1 MNYSLSDFAYSL
13 PPDLIASV
21 PLKDRAASR
30 LLHLNRKTGACAH
43 RQFANLIDYL
53 NPNDLLVLNNTKVI
67 PARCYG
73 EKASGGK
80 VEILIER
87 IRDAHTAVA
96 HLKAN
101 RKTPVH
107 SCVYFSEG
115 LEAIV
120 ASRQDDLFE
129 LVFNQPLLSWLNVHG
144 HMPLPPYIKRAAD
157 KKDTER
163 YQTVYAEQEGAV
175 AAPTAGLHF
184 NHYLL
189 QQLKEKGVQ
198 TTTVT
203 LHVGAGTFKP
213 VKHENLDEHEMHTEW
228 MSVSEEACRA
238 VTQVRARGGRGIA
251 VGTTS
256 ARALETAA
264 QKGDLKPY
272 EGETRLFIRPGFS
285 FHVVEGLITNFH
297 LPKSTLLML
306 VSAFAGY
313 EATGKCY
320 QAAIGERYRFYS
332 YGDAMF
338 ID

>member
-21 PLKDRAASR
+21 PLKDRVASR

-129 LVFNQPLLSWLNVHG
+129 LVFNQPLLS
-144 HMPLPPYIKRAAD
+144 
-157 KKDTER
+157 R

-238 VTQVRARGGRGIA
+238 VTQVRARGGRVIA